1 MARKDKLHDAVV
13 EALEKDGWIITD
25 DPYRLRMGR
34 VELLADLGAEK
45 LLAAE
50 KGREKVVIE
59 IKTFG
64 RLSIISAF
72 HEAVGQFRNY
82 QRILNANGENRK
94 LFLAVTQEIFD
105 FFMSEPF
112 YQLAITEDDIS
123 FFILDRENK
132 TISKW
137 VKK

>member
-94 LFLAVTQEIFD
+94 LFQ
-105 FFMSEPF
+105 
-112 YQLAITEDDIS
+112 
-123 FFILDRENK
+123 NG
-132 TISKW
+132 
-137 VKK
+137 